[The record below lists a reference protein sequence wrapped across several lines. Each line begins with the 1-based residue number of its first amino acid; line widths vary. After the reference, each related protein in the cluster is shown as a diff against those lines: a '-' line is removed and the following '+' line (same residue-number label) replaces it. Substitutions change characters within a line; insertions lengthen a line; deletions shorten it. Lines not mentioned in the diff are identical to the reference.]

1 MHILT
6 RFFLLL
12 MKYCLW
18 ESLTFLKHEPMQD
31 RNWKI
36 CDFNFLVLIFI
47 IVVIVVAVYGRGKGV
62 FVHFVMGL
70 PNCLSVLL
78 QGCGFEVTQ

>member
-12 MKYCLW
+12 MKFCLW
-18 ESLTFLKHEPMQD
+18 EPLTSLKHEPMQD

-36 CDFNFLVLIFI
+36 RDFNFLVLIFI
-47 IVVIVVAVYGRGKGV
+47 IVVIVAVYGRGKRV
-62 FVHFVMGL
+62 FVHFIMGA
-70 PNCLSVLL
+70 P
-78 QGCGFEVTQ
+78 